1 MRTRKQITNR
11 RKPVPN
17 RAEDILRAR
26 SVLAAVAREVR
37 RLYQELK
44 IHRVE
49 LKLYEDLH
57 QAQVE
62 LARLRDRCTDLW
74 ESSPVAL
81 FTLDKDGRII
91 ESNPTAASMLG
102 VEEHEL
108 LGTNLAM
115 FITIE
120 SLGNWYLHCRDGFS
134 TEAKQVCEIRM
145 RRSDNALLSLRA
157 ESIGVREGCDG
168 RFRTALIDTSQQEL
182 PENQTPAVHLRM
194 AA

>member
-11 RKPVPN
+11 QKSVSN

-26 SVLAAVAREVR
+26 SVLTAVAREVR

-49 LKLYEDLH
+49 LNLYEDLH
-57 QAQVE
+57 QAQVQ
-62 LARLRDRCTDLW
+62 LTALRDRCSDLW
-74 ESSPVAL
+74 ECSPVAL
-81 FTLDKDGRII
+81 FTLDKDGRIL
-91 ESNPTAASMLG
+91 ESNPTAATMLG
-102 VEEHEL
+102 VEKNDL
-108 LGTNLAM
+108 LGTNLAR
-115 FITIE
+115 FITVE

-157 ESIGVREGCDG
+157 ESIGTREGSDG
-168 RFRTALIDTSQQEL
+168 RFRTALIDISQQEL
-182 PENQTPAVHLRM
+182 SDNQTPAVHLRM